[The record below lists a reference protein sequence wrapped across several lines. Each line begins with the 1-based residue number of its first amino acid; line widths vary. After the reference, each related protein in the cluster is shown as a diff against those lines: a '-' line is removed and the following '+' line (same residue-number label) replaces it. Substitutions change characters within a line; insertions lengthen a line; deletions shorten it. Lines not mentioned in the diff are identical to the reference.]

1 MLPVARG
8 RTVSQFVR
16 RVDGDATS
24 RVPDQ
29 LVVEEPLEIRLDG
42 TRVATTMRT
51 PGHDYE
57 LAVGFC
63 FTDGLLAGAPVQ
75 RVRYC
80 ATGSAVETGFNV
92 VTVDTGGRAPQPQ
105 PRLTTTTSSCGW
117 CGTGAVDDV
126 AARLTSLPDPRP
138 FEHLVRFLGRLDRD
152 GASPSAVASIVLA
165 LLTGAG
171 FAPSLDRC
179 AACGRE
185 APRGK
190 AAHFETSRGVV
201 CSTCGGSG
209 PLLRGPVREGLLQA
223 AAWEPLTACSEAE
236 LAAAVH
242 LLCGF
247 AHEHLGKEL
256 RSWGLLNRFLHQH
269 ALEAPR

>member
-1 MLPVARG
+1 VARG

-92 VTVDTGGRAPQPQ
+92 VTVDTGGPQTQ
-105 PRLTTTTSSCGW
+105 RLTTTTSSCGW
-117 CGTGAVDDV
+117 CGTGAVATWPPGSPACPTPAV
-126 AARLTSLPDPRP
+126 RPRVLGGGRPRP
-138 FEHLVRFLGRLDRD
+138 RRQELFD
-152 GASPSAVASIVLA
+152 
-165 LLTGAG
+165 LTGG
-171 FAPSLDRC
+171 VRGRGLRRPAP
-179 AACGRE
+179 
-185 APRGK
+185 P
-190 AAHFETSRGVV
+190 
-201 CSTCGGSG
+201 GG
-209 PLLRGPVREGLLQA
+209 A
-223 AAWEPLTACSEAE
+223 
-236 LAAAVH
+236 
-242 LLCGF
+242 
-247 AHEHLGKEL
+247 
-256 RSWGLLNRFLHQH
+256 
-269 ALEAPR
+269 

>member
-1 MLPVARG
+1 MARG

-16 RVDGDATS
+16 RVDGEGTS

-57 LAVGFC
+57 LAVGFR

-138 FEHLVRFLGRLDRD
+138 FDPEVLGAMVDRVRDAQELFD
-152 GASPSAVASIVLA
+152 
-165 LLTGAG
+165 LTG
-171 FAPSLDRC
+171 
-179 AACGRE
+179 
-185 APRGK
+185 
-190 AAHFETSRGVV
+190 GVH
-201 CSTCGGSG
+201 
-209 PLLRGPVREGLLQA
+209 A
-223 AAWEPLTACSEAE
+223 AAASTRPAPPWWCVRTSVATTRSTRWWAGSSSTSGCRHPSSGCS
-236 LAAAVH
+236 
-242 LLCGF
+242 
-247 AHEHLGKEL
+247 
-256 RSWGLLNRFLHQH
+256 
-269 ALEAPR
+269 